1 MKFYKF
7 LICLF
12 IIFLTRY
19 SYSMD
24 TIAKQAIMID
34 FDSSHIILE
43 KNSDQLMKP
52 ASMAKLMTIYI
63 VFEKTQILVSLQAD
77 ICFLF

>member
-7 LICLF
+7 LYCLF
-12 IIFLTRY
+12 VVLLTKH

-34 FDSSHIILE
+34 FDSGHIILE
-43 KNSDQLMKP
+43 K
-52 ASMAKLMTIYI
+52 I
-63 VFEKTQILVSLQAD
+63 QISL
-77 ICFLF
+77 